1 MGATVSLVIRGQQS
15 QWTVVGVIP
24 AVLASAFVARD
35 AWASVVGSSSVT
47 RVVVAAL
54 DTNLV
59 AQGELRRLAQQE
71 LAGHGFEVSSGLLAE
86 NRASVEDH
94 LLMVAEFLSVMG
106 WLMIVVG
113 GLGLASTMSLAV
125 LERTREI
132 GVLRAIGARHGAIHL
147 IVQVEGLVVAI
158 LSWAIAIL
166 LSAPMAAVLGA
177 AFGRVFFKTPVK
189 FVPDPVGILV
199 WLGLVVMVSVLACAW
214 PAIRATRISARA
226 ALAYE

>member
-1 MGATVSLVIRGQQS
+1 MVAFTVLSGRWREVGGGRELVVSGRLQEEGAALQVGAAVTLVIRGQPS

-132 GVLRAIGARHGAIHL
+132 GCAR
-147 IVQVEGLVVAI
+147 
-158 LSWAIAIL
+158 
-166 LSAPMAAVLGA
+166 
-177 AFGRVFFKTPVK
+177 
-189 FVPDPVGILV
+189 
-199 WLGLVVMVSVLACAW
+199 
-214 PAIRATRISARA
+214 SARGM
-226 ALAYE
+226 ALST